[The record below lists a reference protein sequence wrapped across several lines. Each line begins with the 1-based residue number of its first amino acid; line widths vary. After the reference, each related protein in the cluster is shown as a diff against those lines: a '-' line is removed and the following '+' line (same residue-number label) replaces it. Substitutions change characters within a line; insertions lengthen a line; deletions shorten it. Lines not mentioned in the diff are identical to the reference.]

1 MALRD
6 DLSRFIAERLLQDR
20 NATVEPEASLLDQG
34 VIDSVGLLNLITF
47 LESNAGIRIP
57 EEEMVPENFESV
69 VAMEAFVERMRAARG

>member
-57 EEEMVPENFESV
+57 EAEMVPENFESV